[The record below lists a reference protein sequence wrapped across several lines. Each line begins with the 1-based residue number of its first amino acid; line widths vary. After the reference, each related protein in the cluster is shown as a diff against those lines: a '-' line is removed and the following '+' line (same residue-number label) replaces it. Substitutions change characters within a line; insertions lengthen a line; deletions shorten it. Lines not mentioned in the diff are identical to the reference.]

1 MDDMF
6 VVVSYD
12 IIDDK
17 RRNRVLNELKNYGNH
32 VQYSVFECDLTKDQ
46 IEELRAELH
55 RIIDKRK
62 DSVRYYFLCG
72 SCVEKIIVDGKSE

>member
-1 MDDMF
+1 MF